1 MDVFDVGNAGEDAM
15 GAQVSIGDFAV
26 MTSLSRKALRHYHDI
41 GILEPAHIDPYTGYR
56 FYDTSQVD
64 HAHIIRRFR
73 SLGMSIPDIKAL
85 LSTDDAGA
93 RTDIITTHLE
103 QMEAQLQQTR
113 DTVGALRE
121 LLSPVSTPASVAVR
135 HEPELAVW
143 SVSATI
149 DVSAIDDWFV
159 ASLQT
164 LHQAVATATGTPTA
178 VVPGGL
184 YERGLFLE
192 QHGSATMFVAAPPSA
207 DAPEGIDAVV
217 FPKAEFAVLT
227 HPGGHDGIDR
237 SYAALGIYV
246 NEHLISSQGPIR
258 EHYLG
263 ATATDPGRFTATEIC
278 WPIFNTIA
286 PPERQQ

>member
-1 MDVFDVGNAGEDAM
+1 M

-41 GILEPAHIDPYTGYR
+41 GILEPAHIDPYTGFR
-56 FYDTSQVD
+56 FYDTGQVD

-85 LSTDDAGA
+85 LSTEDAGA

-121 LLSPVSTPASVAVR
+121 LLSPVRTPTDVTSR
-135 HEPELAVW
+135 HEPALAVW
-143 SVSATI
+143 SVSATV
-149 DVSAIDDWFV
+149 DTSGIDDWFA

-164 LHQAVATATGTPTA
+164 LHRAVAIAAGSPTA
-178 VVPGGL
+178 MVPGGL
-184 YERGLFLE
+184 YDRALFLE
-192 QHGSATMFVAAPPSA
+192 QRGSATLFVEAPPSA
-207 DAPEGIDAVV
+207 DPPEGIRAEVL
-217 FPKAEFAVLT
+217 PRAEFAVLT
-227 HPGGHDGIDR
+227 HPGGHDGIDS

-263 ATATDPGRFTATEIC
+263 GTPADPARFTATEIC
-278 WPIFNTIA
+278 WPIFGTTA
-286 PPERQQ
+286 PPR

>member
-1 MDVFDVGNAGEDAM
+1 MALSHHVGDANAEADAM

-85 LSTDDAGA
+85 LSTEDAGA

-121 LLSPVSTPASVAVR
+121 LLSPVRTPAHVTSR
-135 HEPELAVW
+135 HEPALAVW
-143 SVSATI
+143 SVGATI
-149 DVSAIDDWFV
+149 DTSGIDDWFT
-159 ASLQT
+159 ASLRT
-164 LHQAVATATGTPTA
+164 LHRAVAKAAGEPTA

-184 YERGLFLE
+184 YDRALFLE
-192 QHGSATMFVAAPPSA
+192 QRGSATMFVEAPPSA
-207 DAPEGIDAVV
+207 DPPEGIRAEVL
-217 FPKAEFAVLT
+217 PRAEFAVLT

-237 SYAALGIYV
+237 SYAALGVYV

-263 ATATDPGRFTATEIC
+263 GTPTDPARFTATEIC
-278 WPIFNTIA
+278 WPIFSTIA
-286 PPERQQ
+286 PTR

>member
-1 MDVFDVGNAGEDAM
+1 M

-121 LLSPVSTPASVAVR
+121 LLSPVRSPADVTLR

-149 DVSAIDDWFV
+149 DVSTIDEWFGE
-159 ASLQT
+159 SLTT
-164 LHQAVATATGTPTA
+164 LRAAVAQAAGAPTA

-184 YERGLFLE
+184 YDRALFLE
-192 QHGSATMFVAAPPSA
+192 QTGSATMFVAAPPSA
-207 DAPEGIDAVV
+207 NPPRGIRAEVL
-217 FPKAEFAVLT
+217 PKTEFAVLT
-227 HPGGHDGIDR
+227 HPGGHEGIDR
-237 SYAALGIYV
+237 SYAALGIHV

-263 ATATDPGRFTATEIC
+263 STPSDPGGFTATEIC
-278 WPIFNTIA
+278 WPIFSTIA
-286 PPERQQ
+286 PST

>member
-1 MDVFDVGNAGEDAM
+1 M

-85 LSTDDAGA
+85 LSTEDAGA

-103 QMEAQLQQTR
+103 QMEVQLQQTR

-121 LLSPVSTPASVAVR
+121 LLAPVRPPTDVTSR
-135 HEPELAVW
+135 HEPALAVW

-149 DVSAIDDWFV
+149 DTSGLDDWFT
-159 ASLQT
+159 ASLRT
-164 LHQAVATATGTPTA
+164 LHRAVAMAAGAPTA

-184 YERGLFLE
+184 YDRALFLE
-192 QHGSATMFVAAPPSA
+192 QHGSATMFVEAPPST
-207 DAPEGIDAVV
+207 DPPEGIRAEVL
-217 FPKAEFAVLT
+217 PRAEFAVLT
-227 HPGGHDGIDR
+227 HPGGHAGIDR

-246 NEHLISSQGPIR
+246 NEHLISSHGPIR

-263 ATATDPGRFTATEIC
+263 GTPTDPARFTATEIC
-278 WPIFNTIA
+278 WPIFSTTA
-286 PPERQQ
+286 PR